1 MNRQNG
7 NGNMSTAIAVK
18 QVSKVYDIYEN
29 PMARL
34 TDALGLSK
42 KNHGR
47 KFYALDH
54 IDFEVEKG
62 KTLGII
68 GENGAGKS
76 TLLKIITGVLAATE
90 GEVLLDGR
98 VSALLELGTG
108 FNLEYTG
115 IENIYLNGNIMGFDR
130 QEIEKKVQPILEFAD
145 IGDYAYQ
152 KVKTYSSGMFARL
165 AFATAVHVEP
175 EILIVDEALS
185 VGDLFFQQKCNR
197 YMKEKMSGCTKLLVT
212 HDMASIANMADEVV
226 VISKGRQVFYGEPL
240 QAIEYYT
247 KKVHTELYQV
257 RNPNNH
263 ADRKG
268 LSSIE
273 QHAAGHQVWNYI
285 DESALGGALEARF
298 LAFDIRIN
306 YEAYKGYV
314 YNEDTVIIHA
324 LIETERAM
332 DEVIIGYQVKD
343 KYGNVIFGENTHS
356 SGFAG
361 SRINIQHKS
370 IAKLVFQWPKIQE
383 NNYFLTLGLG
393 EGTHETQHVIQC
405 WAHNI
410 FQFQNISRQPNHGLF
425 NNKIEQF
432 QMREIEE
439 K

>member
-1 MNRQNG
+1 M
-7 NGNMSTAIAVK
+7 
-18 QVSKVYDIYEN
+18 
-29 PMARL
+29 
-34 TDALGLSK
+34 SK

-47 KFYALDH
+47 EFYALDH

-197 YMKEKMSGCTKLLVT
+197 YMKEKMSGR
-212 HDMASIANMADEVV
+212 SE
-226 VISKGRQVFYGEPL
+226 
-240 QAIEYYT
+240 
-247 KKVHTELYQV
+247 
-257 RNPNNH
+257 
-263 ADRKG
+263 
-268 LSSIE
+268 
-273 QHAAGHQVWNYI
+273 
-285 DESALGGALEARF
+285 
-298 LAFDIRIN
+298 
-306 YEAYKGYV
+306 
-314 YNEDTVIIHA
+314 
-324 LIETERAM
+324 ERRVGK
-332 DEVIIGYQVKD
+332 EC
-343 KYGNVIFGENTHS
+343 
-356 SGFAG
+356 
-361 SRINIQHKS
+361 R
-370 IAKLVFQWPKIQE
+370 L
-383 NNYFLTLGLG
+383 
-393 EGTHETQHVIQC
+393 
-405 WAHNI
+405 
-410 FQFQNISRQPNHGLF
+410 
-425 NNKIEQF
+425 
-432 QMREIEE
+432 
-439 K
+439 